1 MPAAPGHPLHWR
13 NLLTPAL
20 LAVAALALR
29 LLPLPAAL
37 HLTVAQSGL
46 AAEDLPALLGT
57 AAAAALAI
65 RLAQFAIA
73 RHLGAPPP
81 RLMRQITALLIWTLT
96 AIILAGSLFHVP
108 LGSLV
113 TTSGLMVAVV
123 GFALKNMISDLATG
137 LSLPVKVGDWIE
149 VGDDV
154 GRVLEVNWRATRLL
168 TTSEVVV
175 VIPNTHLMAQP
186 FRNFSLPDSRY
197 QDSISITL
205 PADLPVEQAERL
217 LLGAARQQEAIARQP
232 QPPDLQIR
240 AFTEQGITWQLRFHV
255 PDAGQAERLRYRVT
269 ATLLRNLRLAGISVP
284 TRPLQT
290 AGPAAAAGD
299 RAFLAALDLFD
310 GLDGGELAQLGAQL
324 IRHPLAAGETV
335 VHQGQPGDSL
345 FILKEGLL
353 RVSITGADGRETV
366 VGQIQPG
373 QVFGEMS
380 LLTGE
385 PRSATVT
392 ASLSSL
398 ALELDRPAL
407 APLLHSRPDLVR
419 HLGQVLANRQLRN
432 APKLE
437 TTRPADDEP
446 RQSLVLQ
453 WIGRI
458 NAFFSLETG

>member
-13 NLLTPAL
+13 NLLTPA
-20 LAVAALALR
+20 VLALTALGLR
-29 LLPLPAAL
+29 LAPLPAAL
-37 HLTVAQSGL
+37 HLNVAQGGL
-46 AAEDLPALLGT
+46 ADEDLPALLAT
-57 AAAAALAI
+57 AAAAAFAI

-81 RLMRQITALLIWTLT
+81 RLMRQVIALLIWTLT

-149 VGDDV
+149 VGGDV
-154 GRVLEVNWRATRLL
+154 GRVLEVNWRATRLI
-168 TTSEVVV
+168 TTSDVVV
-175 VIPNTHLMAQP
+175 VIPNTHLMTQP

-197 QDSISITL
+197 QDSITITL
-205 PADLPVEQAERL
+205 PAHLPVEQAERL
-217 LLGAARQQEAIARQP
+217 LLGAARQQEAIARLP

-240 AFTEQGITWQLRFHV
+240 DFTAQGITWQLRFHV
-255 PDAGQAERLRYRVT
+255 PDAGQAEALRYRVT

-284 TRPLQT
+284 TRMLQP
-290 AGPAAAAGD
+290 ADPAAAVGD

-310 GLDGGELAQLGAQL
+310 GLDDAELSQLCAQLTH
-324 IRHPLAAGETV
+324 RPLAVGEV
-335 VHQGQPGDSL
+335 VVRQGQPGDSL

-353 RVSITGADGRETV
+353 RVSIAGNGGRETV
-366 VGQIQPG
+366 VGEIQPG

-385 PRSATVT
+385 PRSATIT
-392 ASLSSL
+392 ASLSGL
-398 ALELDRPAL
+398 ALELSRPAL
-407 APLLHSRPDLVR
+407 APLLQSRPDLVR

-437 TTRPADDEP
+437 NARPADDEP